1 MTKKKKSKKTSSS
14 SSSQS
19 ATSTAAAGAEPTD
32 LQTAATST
40 GVDSATL
47 TQNDLQMIEG
57 WELNNSGRK
66 IKNIADSPR
75 PQANRSS
82 KSALHSSR
90 FVNELSAE

>member
-19 ATSTAAAGAEPTD
+19 AISTAAAAAGAEPAD
-32 LQTAATST
+32 LQTAVTST

-57 WELNNSGRK
+57 WELNEFK
-66 IKNIADSPR
+66 
-75 PQANRSS
+75 
-82 KSALHSSR
+82 
-90 FVNELSAE
+90 